1 MKILVITSR
10 YNLTGVALAQARFAR
25 ALAERGHA
33 VDLVFG
39 AVDEDQLA
47 EDRRALPVVPG
58 ALVSA
63 WGVRQ
68 ARGMLGPLR
77 RYLREHQP
85 DIVFSA
91 EDHLNDMVLLAAL
104 LSGSRAKISGS
115 SRVLPVDALGH
126 DGPYSNTPLTKKWV
140 FKQVTRALMRRADA
154 LTCVSED
161 MLAEYKKLFPRGP
174 HQCVYNIVVDD
185 RSRERMRE
193 PVDLP
198 WFAPG
203 ALPVVTSAGTL
214 TQRKGWADLL
224 RAIGHL
230 RDDGRIVRL
239 ALLGEGP
246 TRAELEALARELG
259 IAEQLWMPGRIDNPL
274 SFFARSPVSSL
285 SSYSEGLPNVLIEA
299 MMCGCTPVATDCPT
313 GPREVLQGGRYGY
326 LVPMHAPRALAD
338 GIAAALDRP
347 IAPDLLAEAIRP
359 FHADAVIARHFEL
372 LGVSQA

>member
-25 ALAERGHA
+25 ALAERGHG

-39 AVDEDQLA
+39 AVDEDA
-47 EDRRALPVVPG
+47 RALPVIPG
-58 ALVSA
+58 ARVSE

-68 ARGMLGPLR
+68 ARHMVAPLR
-77 RYLREHQP
+77 RYLRGERP

-91 EDHLNDMVLLAAL
+91 EDHLNDTVLLAAL

-115 SRVLPVDALGH
+115 SRVLPVDAQGH
-126 DGPYSNTPLTKKWV
+126 DGPYSTVPFTRKWA
-140 FKQVTRALMRRADA
+140 FKQVTAALMRRADA

-161 MLAEYKKLFPRGP
+161 MLAEYKKLFPRGI

-185 RSRERMRE
+185 RSLERMRE
-193 PVDLP
+193 PVTHP
-198 WFAPG
+198 WFTPCAP
-203 ALPVVTSAGTL
+203 PVVTSAGTL
-214 TQRKGWADLL
+214 TERKGWVDLV
-224 RAIGHL
+224 RAIAHL
-230 RDDGRIVRL
+230 NNDGRPVRL

-246 TRAELEALARELG
+246 MRGELEALARDLG
-259 IAEQLWMPGRIDNPL
+259 IADQVWMPGRIDNPL
-274 SFFARSPVSSL
+274 SYFARSPVSAL

-313 GPREVLQGGRYGY
+313 GPREVLRGGRYGY
-326 LVPMHAPRALAD
+326 LVPMHTPRALAD

-347 IAPDLLAEAIRP
+347 IAPELLEEAIRP
-359 FHADAVIARHFEL
+359 FHADAVIARHFQL
-372 LGVSQA
+372 LGVAER